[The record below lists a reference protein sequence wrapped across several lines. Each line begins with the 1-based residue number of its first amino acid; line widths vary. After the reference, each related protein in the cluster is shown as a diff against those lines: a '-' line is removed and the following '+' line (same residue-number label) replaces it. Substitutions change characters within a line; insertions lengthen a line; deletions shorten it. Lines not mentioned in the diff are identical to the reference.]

1 VARHKIAG
9 KMICGLLIPCIYLMV
24 TVCQAFA
31 GGVGTD
37 ELLQQIKEL
46 KETVELQER
55 KIEALER
62 RVIQQEEAS
71 RRAEMNVAVS
81 EIDKRIDQRLKKQEG
96 ILQTL
101 DGLKVGFEATTI
113 VQGVRNA
120 NGPDQLSARE
130 DETDASMTAKVSFE
144 KSFEDYGTAFIQF
157 KSAPGSG
164 VDRAL
169 QLYGNVNNNACD
181 KSEVYMSEAWYEH
194 YFKPFNIT
202 LTFGKLDA
210 TNYIDTNEYA
220 NLDTSQFLALIF
232 GNSPVIE
239 FPSSNGAGARMA
251 IAPTGMLDAEFLAMD
266 SKADW
271 NNVFDALFLA
281 CQFN

>member
-1 VARHKIAG
+1 
-9 KMICGLLIPCIYLMV
+9 
-24 TVCQAFA
+24 
-31 GGVGTD
+31 
-37 ELLQQIKEL
+37 
-46 KETVELQER
+46 
-55 KIEALER
+55 
-62 RVIQQEEAS
+62 
-71 RRAEMNVAVS
+71 MNVAVS

-181 KSEVYMSEAWYEH
+181 KLRGLYV
-194 YFKPFNIT
+194 
-202 LTFGKLDA
+202 
-210 TNYIDTNEYA
+210 
-220 NLDTSQFLALIF
+220 
-232 GNSPVIE
+232 
-239 FPSSNGAGARMA
+239 
-251 IAPTGMLDAEFLAMD
+251 
-266 SKADW
+266 
-271 NNVFDALFLA
+271 
-281 CQFN
+281 

>member
-1 VARHKIAG
+1 
-9 KMICGLLIPCIYLMV
+9 
-24 TVCQAFA
+24 
-31 GGVGTD
+31 
-37 ELLQQIKEL
+37 
-46 KETVELQER
+46 
-55 KIEALER
+55 
-62 RVIQQEEAS
+62 
-71 RRAEMNVAVS
+71 
-81 EIDKRIDQRLKKQEG
+81 
-96 ILQTL
+96 
-101 DGLKVGFEATTI
+101 

-239 FPSSNGAGARMA
+239 FPSSNGAGARWPLPRQECWM
-251 IAPTGMLDAEFLAMD
+251 PNSWQWTVRLTGIMSSMLYFLPASLIINRNFAAGKGITVLSHGAMGQTIRNGMITQGKKRTPAVTVLVLTRNLLISLEFLPD
-266 SKADW
+266 T
-271 NNVFDALFLA
+271 VGRIQT
-281 CQFN
+281 CI